1 MCHSPRGSVL
11 QHVWR
16 VGGGVGQRVYVIC
29 RRGSTAACVTF
40 SYGHLYV
47 STREIHFGLGKTWSY
62 DIKMTNVCICVIL
75 KWFGWLWI
83 GVLVGGSKSWWV
95 LCRTHWGLGE
105 TFQTSTDEKGMA
117 TGWRTLKMRVFICS
131 WMKPKYPW
139 QELLLLLLFDFT
151 HPGWTF
157 RESPRI
163 RLESAFT
170 QLRIDW
176 IIGFLLPLCTVP
188 PAECPTRWSRVEAA
202 TEARQQY
209 LSVWKAAWLS
219 DTTLLGPLC
228 CKSRWGNDVATD
240 MSLWLG
246 KSLKC
251 HQACPV
257 L

>member
-1 MCHSPRGSVL
+1 
-11 QHVWR
+11 
-16 VGGGVGQRVYVIC
+16 
-29 RRGSTAACVTF
+29 
-40 SYGHLYV
+40 
-47 STREIHFGLGKTWSY
+47 
-62 DIKMTNVCICVIL
+62 MTNVCICVIL

-117 TGWRTLKMRVFICS
+117 TGWRTLEMRVFICS

-246 KSLKC
+246 KSLKWSSGMSC
-251 HQACPV
+251 PLGWFRWQVWQVQQHQPEWVCNAKIRAQQ
-257 L
+257 LSSTSSLKMYFF